1 MADTNVIK
9 YISLDNMTLYTQL
22 MKSYVDE
29 GDSKAIK
36 TVMLSTDGKS
46 LEFYK
51 ESEPLSDG
59 ASPAYSIVIP
69 ETNLD
74 SCMKKVISALQGNVA
89 MFDNAGQVVDGGVKL
104 SDLITRADVETL
116 IAQAVETSTHLTT
129 VVVEELPNDQDA
141 KDNVIYLIKD
151 DDVTGN
157 DKYQEYV
164 KIQGVLTLIGDT
176 STNLSDYYTKTQTD
190 DKISAAKTEAVTEA
204 VTQAGTQ
211 ADAKDAQ
218 VLQDAKAYTDQQVQG
233 LNESIEAVDAKVN
246 KNATDITNL
255 GTTVQSNTDRIA
267 LLEQSTGITM
277 TPATE
282 AEIRALF
289 SE

>member
-29 GDSKAIK
+29 GDAKAIK

-59 ASPAYSIVIP
+59 ASPSYSITIP

-129 VVVEELPNDQDA
+129 VVVEELPSDQDA
-141 KDNVIYLIKD
+141 KDNVIYLIRD

-190 DKISAAKTEAVTEA
+190 DKIAAAKTEAVTEA

-233 LNESIEAVDAKVN
+233 LNDAIEAVDTKADA
-246 KNATDITNL
+246 NATDITNL
-255 GTTVQSNTDRIA
+255 GVKVQSNTDRIA

>member
-36 TVMLSTDGKS
+36 TVMLSADGKS

-51 ESEPLSDG
+51 ESEPLSDS
-59 ASPAYSIVIP
+59 ASPIYSIVIP

-129 VVVEELPNDQDA
+129 VVVDELPSDQDA

-190 DKISAAKTEAVTEA
+190 DKIAAAKTEAVTEA

-218 VLQDAKAYTDQQVQG
+218 VLQDAKTYTDQQIQG
-233 LNESIEAVDAKVN
+233 LNESIEAVDAKAD
-246 KNATDITNL
+246 KNATDITNMN
-255 GTTVQSNTDRIA
+255 TTLQSHGDRIS
-267 LLEQSTGITM
+267 LLEQNTGM
-277 TPATE
+277 TLTPCSE

>member
-1 MADTNVIK
+1 
-9 YISLDNMTLYTQL
+9 LDNLTLYDQL
-22 MKSYVDE
+22 LKSYVDS

-36 TVMLSTDGKS
+36 TVMLSQDGKS

-51 ESEPLSDG
+51 ETEPISQG
-59 ASPAYSIVIP
+59 AIPAYSVLIP

-89 MFDNAGQVVDGGVKL
+89 IFDNAGQVVDGGVKL

-190 DKISAAKTEAVTEA
+190 DKIAAAKTEAVTEA

-233 LNESIEAVDAKVN
+233 LNDAIEAVDTKAD

-255 GTTVQSNTDRIA
+255 GVKVQSNTDRIA
-267 LLEQSTGITM
+267 LLEASTGISM
-277 TPATE
+277 VAATD